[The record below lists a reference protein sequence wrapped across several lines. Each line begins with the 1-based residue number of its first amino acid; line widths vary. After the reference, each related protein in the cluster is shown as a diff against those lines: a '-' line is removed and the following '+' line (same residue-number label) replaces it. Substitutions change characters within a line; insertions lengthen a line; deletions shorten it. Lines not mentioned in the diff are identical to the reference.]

1 MKITSSD
8 YKYQHLGTVYRLV
21 EQFELISRTDLAKL
35 SGFAPASMT
44 VLTKILI
51 DHKLILERTSQNLPS
66 RGRPAVGLS
75 ISPFHWRYLCLT
87 LAPQKLSI
95 ALCDLSGTLIYQQH
109 YSLTSDEYLSL
120 DQHILHCIQTFSL
133 NTPLTNEALLA
144 ISISVVGK
152 IDRTKTII
160 TQLGQQPLSCPL
172 VETLHSHFNQPIL
185 LNEHFQLWL
194 LAEATLG
201 SLIANDNVIF
211 LQLDDQVNLSV
222 LLKGALLHQD
232 EHKRM
237 NVDKMIM
244 PKFSTLSDE
253 IAEQRTEIERYQLTN
268 QVTFPALANLIDR
281 YFDHQHTCLEDK
293 INYFC
298 EQVEAENP
306 QAMQILS
313 HLTDNLAYML
323 MNLINIFS
331 TEKIML
337 NSSLLRIKKPL
348 FEQLQTKL
356 QQNLLLNE
364 LRIDIVTSQ
373 YDWDSPLIPSIAIK
387 LGIYEGCLLK
397 GIVEI

>member
-152 IDRTKTII
+152 IDHTKTII

-172 VETLHSHFNQPIL
+172 VETLHSNRFYSTSIFNSG
-185 LNEHFQLWL
+185 F
-194 LAEATLG
+194 
-201 SLIANDNVIF
+201 
-211 LQLDDQVNLSV
+211 
-222 LLKGALLHQD
+222 
-232 EHKRM
+232 
-237 NVDKMIM
+237 
-244 PKFSTLSDE
+244 
-253 IAEQRTEIERYQLTN
+253 
-268 QVTFPALANLIDR
+268 
-281 YFDHQHTCLEDK
+281 
-293 INYFC
+293 
-298 EQVEAENP
+298 
-306 QAMQILS
+306 
-313 HLTDNLAYML
+313 
-323 MNLINIFS
+323 
-331 TEKIML
+331 
-337 NSSLLRIKKPL
+337 
-348 FEQLQTKL
+348 
-356 QQNLLLNE
+356 
-364 LRIDIVTSQ
+364 
-373 YDWDSPLIPSIAIK
+373 
-387 LGIYEGCLLK
+387 
-397 GIVEI
+397 

>member
-75 ISPFHWRYLCLT
+75 I
-87 LAPQKLSI
+87 
-95 ALCDLSGTLIYQQH
+95 
-109 YSLTSDEYLSL
+109 
-120 DQHILHCIQTFSL
+120 
-133 NTPLTNEALLA
+133 
-144 ISISVVGK
+144 
-152 IDRTKTII
+152 
-160 TQLGQQPLSCPL
+160 
-172 VETLHSHFNQPIL
+172 
-185 LNEHFQLWL
+185 
-194 LAEATLG
+194 
-201 SLIANDNVIF
+201 
-211 LQLDDQVNLSV
+211 
-222 LLKGALLHQD
+222 
-232 EHKRM
+232 
-237 NVDKMIM
+237 
-244 PKFSTLSDE
+244 
-253 IAEQRTEIERYQLTN
+253 
-268 QVTFPALANLIDR
+268 
-281 YFDHQHTCLEDK
+281 
-293 INYFC
+293 
-298 EQVEAENP
+298 
-306 QAMQILS
+306 
-313 HLTDNLAYML
+313 LTDNLAYML